1 MGLHWAKAALIGLVV
16 GSLAGL
22 LGIGGGAIIV
32 PGLVLLIGLDQYSAA
47 GTSVAVIVL
56 TASAALVTFAIAGN
70 VDWQIAAVVFAG
82 SAIGAWVGARF
93 VHKVPEHVLAGVF
106 TLVLAASAARMMF

>member
-1 MGLHWAKAALIGLVV
+1 MGFPWLKAALIGLVV
-16 GSLAGL
+16 GSLSGL

-32 PGLVLLIGLDQYSAA
+32 PGLVLLIGLDRYSAA

-70 VDWQIAAVVFAG
+70 VDWQIAAVVFSG
-82 SAIGAWVGARF
+82 SAIGAWAGARF
-93 VHKVPEHVLAGVF
+93 ISRVPEHVLAGVF
-106 TLVLAASAARMMF
+106 TMVLTVSAARMIF